1 MTPPS
6 LDQLA
11 KTMAKAAWAAER
23 ASRAYAQAPFSA
35 DGPTLL
41 RLYNDL
47 KNARARA
54 QAAAEAYFLA
64 AEQAEAGAA

>member
-1 MTPPS
+1 MSAS

-11 KTMAKAAWAAER
+11 QTMAKAAWAAER
-23 ASRAYAQAPFSA
+23 ASRAYGSAPPST

-47 KNARARA
+47 KNARACA

-64 AEQAEAGAA
+64 CEQAETRP